1 MATECQG
8 KVSHKQHNLIC
19 SRVTTSLY
27 GTAICL
33 QALGGKKKLGPECHW
48 VSTNVYEAEPAS
60 ERWES
65 VANKRE
71 ATRAALRATGVL

>member
-1 MATECQG
+1 MLGPLGGDDTFRIDASTNLMATECQE

-33 QALGGKKKLGPECHW
+33 QALGGKKKLGSECHW
-48 VSTNVYEAEPAS
+48 D
-60 ERWES
+60 
-65 VANKRE
+65 
-71 ATRAALRATGVL
+71 